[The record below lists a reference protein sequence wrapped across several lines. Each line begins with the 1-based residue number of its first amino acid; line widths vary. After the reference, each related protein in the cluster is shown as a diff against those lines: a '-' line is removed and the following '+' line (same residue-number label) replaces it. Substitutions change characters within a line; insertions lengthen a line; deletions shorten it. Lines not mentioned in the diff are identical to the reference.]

1 MQIAVLI
8 PRRFTCMN
16 TNLTNSLSGPK
27 IQQNELLAFL
37 HALSPLSKDAARLL
51 SANCFE
57 LELKK
62 GGFLFKPGMYLNN
75 YYLLVNGVVR
85 GYRKYKGEE
94 ITTWL
99 NEENELITSI
109 SNLGLDQE
117 CEEYVQAITEARL
130 IGLPAQIV
138 EQLYETCPET
148 AFIGRLLLEDNYRG
162 AEERAFISRIP
173 SADEKYVRFVNKHPG
188 LINRIPLK
196 YSASY
201 LGMRLE
207 TLCRIRS
214 KMVTHPLKSTSAN

>member
-1 MQIAVLI
+1 MNVNQTNPIPVLRK
-8 PRRFTCMN
+8 P
-16 TNLTNSLSGPK
+16 
-27 IQQNELLAFL
+27 QNELMEFL
-37 HALSPLSKDAARLL
+37 HALVPLSKQAVQLL

-57 LELKK
+57 LTVKK
-62 GGFLFKPGMYLNN
+62 GGFIFKPGMYLQH

-99 NEENELITSI
+99 NEENELISSI
-109 SNLGLDQE
+109 SNIGLDQE
-117 CEEYVQAITEARL
+117 CEEYVQAITESRL
-130 IGLPAQIV
+130 IGIPCQIV
-138 EQLYETCPET
+138 EQLYDTCPET
-148 AFIGRLLLEDNYRG
+148 AVIGRLLLEDNYRG
-162 AEERAFISRIP
+162 AEERAFISRIS
-173 SADEKYVRFVNKHPG
+173 SAEEKYIRFTKKQPG

-214 KMVTHPLKSTSAN
+214 KMAAQQLKPSPAF